1 MSGDISDLP
10 HNLRLRLLSFIR
22 ETDGGD
28 FEVTDNKGF
37 VEFIFEHRTQFPA
50 LGELLKINESAVLD
64 HFKRTGNVPPG
75 IKMVQKTQ
83 ESKKVTRLEVH
94 YGPKPK

>member
-10 HNLRLRLLSFIR
+10 HDLRLRLLSFIR
-22 ETDGGD
+22 QTDNGD
-28 FEVTDNKGF
+28 FEITDNKSF
-37 VEFIFEHRTQFPA
+37 VEFIFEHRIQFPA
-50 LGELLKINESAVLD
+50 LGDLLKINESAVLD

-75 IKMVQKTQ
+75 IKMVQMTQ
-83 ESKKVTRLEVH
+83 ESKKVTRLAVR